1 MQNWAQGYFI
11 PRTLFYAASAIVKQ
25 RTKLEKDP
33 NGKRGY
39 NHYEIKA
46 VYTIAF
52 LNYTDKSLDERPRV
66 DAAICDMK
74 TAQPITHLMRFVYLQ
89 LPLFTKK
96 QDECDTFFE
105 RWIYVLKNMNVLD
118 KLPDA
123 YQCEAFNK
131 LKQVAD
137 ISAMTAEEFADYE
150 WSRRHYYDWETTKYF
165 MEKEKEEAEKA
176 REEAKLAKEE
186 KLQMVRNFKSLNVSM
201 DVIKQATGLTE
212 EEINAL

>member
-1 MQNWAQGYFI
+1 
-11 PRTLFYAASAIVKQ
+11 
-25 RTKLEKDP
+25 
-33 NGKRGY
+33 
-39 NHYEIKA
+39 
-46 VYTIAF
+46 
-52 LNYTDKSLDERPRV
+52 
-66 DAAICDMK
+66 
-74 TAQPITHLMRFVYLQ
+74 
-89 LPLFTKK
+89 
-96 QDECDTFFE
+96 
-105 RWIYVLKNMNVLD
+105 MNVLD

-176 REEAKLAKEE
+176 KEEAKQAKEE
-186 KLQMVRNFKSLNVSM
+186 A
-201 DVIKQATGLTE
+201 KQAKEEAKQAKEESKQAKEESKQAKEESKQAKEESKQAKEETKQAKEESKQAKEAKLNMARYMKSHGTPIEEIKALSNLTE